1 MKTIT
6 ICGSMRF
13 ENEMQRIAFELEAK
27 HRFNVLQCI
36 YGLKKDELTSV
47 DLAILEEAQ
56 LKRIELSDAIY
67 VVDIGGYVGD
77 MTKKEM
83 KYAKENGKEIIVH
96 SEYVL

>member
-83 KYAKENGKEIIVH
+83 KYAKENGNEIIVH

>member
-67 VVDIGGYVGD
+67 VVDIGGYV
-77 MTKKEM
+77 
-83 KYAKENGKEIIVH
+83 
-96 SEYVL
+96 